1 MNRQEFSAKLVK
13 IKNKAH
19 VKLKDSLPYALQL
32 NQNKVNALEKATF
45 EYVMGNVFIYLKMCG
60 TSMELIGKNVTYS
73 TDNTDGLRK
82 AIIAM
87 RKSAGLSIRELA
99 KNRISMNKERREEL
113 LEVTELLDEAID
125 RIGEIRGEEEDALY
139 SLPEG
144 LQESAR
150 GFAMQDAMDTLDGFV
165 DSIDKIRSKIEEFAR
180 PKKKSKPK
188 Q

>member
-13 IKNKAH
+13 IKNKAQ

-82 AIIAM
+82 AIIA
-87 RKSAGLSIRELA
+87 SENLPGCLYVSWLS
-99 KNRISMNKERREEL
+99 NHQVISQFWKL
-113 LEVTELLDEAID
+113 LKMGGAI
-125 RIGEIRGEEEDALY
+125 
-139 SLPEG
+139 
-144 LQESAR
+144 
-150 GFAMQDAMDTLDGFV
+150 
-165 DSIDKIRSKIEEFAR
+165 
-180 PKKKSKPK
+180 
-188 Q
+188 

>member
-1 MNRQEFSAKLVK
+1 
-13 IKNKAH
+13 
-19 VKLKDSLPYALQL
+19 
-32 NQNKVNALEKATF
+32 
-45 EYVMGNVFIYLKMCG
+45 
-60 TSMELIGKNVTYS
+60 
-73 TDNTDGLRK
+73 
-82 AIIAM
+82 
-87 RKSAGLSIRELA
+87 
-99 KNRISMNKERREEL
+99 MNKERREEL

-125 RIGEIRGEEEDALY
+125 RIGEIRDEEEDTLY

-144 LQESAR
+144 LRESAR

>member
-99 KNRISMNKERREEL
+99 KQSSSYISVLEAFEDGRCDLRIDTFLKL
-113 LEVTELLDEAID
+113 V
-125 RIGEIRGEEEDALY
+125 
-139 SLPEG
+139 
-144 LQESAR
+144 
-150 GFAMQDAMDTLDGFV
+150 DTLDME
-165 DSIDKIRSKIEEFAR
+165 IKIE
-180 PKKKSKPK
+180 
-188 Q
+188 